1 MASKLLRES
10 REQIAQSLHTL
21 PNRIFFT
28 SGGSESNNTVIKGYC
43 LKHQADGKHIITTA
57 LEHHAVLEPIEYLVE
72 RFGFEVTI
80 VQPRDGR
87 IQASDI
93 KAALRPDTILV
104 STMFANNETGDLLP
118 IKEIG
123 EFLKDHPAAFHV
135 DAVQAIGK
143 GPCLSRRV
151 GN

>member
-1 MASKLLRES
+1 MEIHRAFMLMDGWLVSFSENLASRLLS
-10 REQIAQSLHTL
+10 LSILFQIVFSSLQV
-21 PNRIFFT
+21 
-28 SGGSESNNTVIKGYC
+28 GSESNNTVIKGYC

-104 STMFANNETGDLLP
+104 STMFANNETGDLSA
-118 IKEIG
+118 
-123 EFLKDHPAAFHV
+123 D
-135 DAVQAIGK
+135 
-143 GPCLSRRV
+143 
-151 GN
+151 

>member
-1 MASKLLRES
+1 MIYFDNAATTPLLPEVIDKMSETMKTTFGNPSSLHAHGRMASKLLRES

-43 LKHQADGKHIITTA
+43 LKHQTDGKHIITTA

-93 KAALRPDTILV
+93 KAALRDRKSV
-104 STMFANNETGDLLP
+104 
-118 IKEIG
+118 
-123 EFLKDHPAAFHV
+123 V
-135 DAVQAIGK
+135 
-143 GPCLSRRV
+143 
-151 GN
+151 